1 MKVYLKSFV
10 DTLGLLRLK
19 HRFENAAIDY
29 DEKHPLIFQSL
40 GNSFFTKL
48 IILDSHENV
57 MHHGIKTTL
66 RVVRSRDEKL

>member
-1 MKVYLKSFV
+1 M
-10 DTLGLLRLK
+10 DTLGFLRLK
-19 HRFENAAIDY
+19 HRFEDAAIDY
-29 DEKHPLIFQSL
+29 VEKHPLIFQSL

>member
-1 MKVYLKSFV
+1 M

-19 HRFENAAIDY
+19 HRFEDAAIDY

-66 RVVRSRDEKL
+66 GVVRSRDEKL

>member
-1 MKVYLKSFV
+1 M
-10 DTLGLLRLK
+10 DTLGFLRLK
-19 HRFENAAIDY
+19 HRFEDAAIDY

-66 RVVRSRDEKL
+66 RVVRARDEKL